1 MTDPVPPEPS
11 PRSLI
16 LFSIGHSNQP
26 IEAFVDLLV
35 RHGIEVLVDVRSQP
49 YSRWATQF
57 NQDPLRHALT
67 AAGVRYLFMGDQL
80 GGRPTG
86 GEFYDAE
93 GHVRYDRVAASE
105 VFLAGVERLK
115 RGSATH
121 RVAMMCSEEDP
132 TVCHR
137 YLLIAPVLAG
147 RGIAVR
153 HIRGDGRIE
162 EDAALRA
169 EAARQRDDGQ
179 RLLFEVQEAPP
190 WRSLRSVLPKNEPPD
205 SSEP

>member
-1 MTDPVPPEPS
+1 MTDHEPTDQTS
-11 PRSLI
+11 RESNV
-16 LFSIGHSNQP
+16 FSIGHSNQP
-26 IEAFVDLLV
+26 IEAFVDLLA
-35 RHGIEVLVDVRSQP
+35 RHGIEVLVDVRSRP

-57 NQDPLRHALT
+57 NQEPLRHAIT

-86 GEFYDAE
+86 DAFYDDE
-93 GHVRYDRVAASE
+93 GHVLYDRVAASD
-105 VFLAGVERLK
+105 VFLAGVERLR

-137 YLLIAPVLAG
+137 YLLIAPVLAR
-147 RGIAVR
+147 RGIVVR

-162 EDAALRA
+162 DDAALRDA
-169 EAARQRDDGQ
+169 AARGQDDGQ
-179 RLLFEVQEAPP
+179 RMLFEIQEAPP
-190 WRSLRSVLPKNEPPD
+190 WRS
-205 SSEP
+205 